1 MSLLD
6 QTSLIEIDLYYKYA
20 EVGTGKRLVIFE
32 GKKGKAA
39 FEGQKKAEERKES
52 DPGIEIL
59 STRWSLL
66 TWKEQNEVMNLS
78 SQMVNPQTGERQ
90 FNFLAYRDAIIKRC
104 LKEWNITLNEKPI
117 PVSPEAIDALPGP
130 VVTNLYQKFE
140 TLIDYTEQE
149 LGN

>member
-6 QTSLIEIDLYYKYA
+6 QINLIEINLYYKYVN
-20 EVGTGKRLVIFE
+20 VGSGKRLVILE
-32 GKKGKAA
+32 EEKGKAS
-39 FEGQKKAEERKES
+39 FEEQKGEDRKAS
-52 DPGIEIL
+52 DPGVEIL
-59 STRWSLL
+59 ETKWSLL

-117 PVSPEAIDALPGP
+117 PVTHEAIDALPGP
-130 VVTNLYQKFE
+130 VVINLYQKFE
-140 TLIDYTEQE
+140 VLNDYTEQE

>member
-6 QTSLIEIDLYYKYA
+6 QSSFIEINLHYKYVK
-20 EVGTGKRLVIFE
+20 VGTGNRLVILTKE
-32 GKKGKAA
+32 
-39 FEGQKKAEERKES
+39 KAEEQLASEDEEVSKIVETLES
-52 DPGIEIL
+52 K
-59 STRWSLL
+59 WSLL

-104 LKEWNITLNEKPI
+104 LKEWNITINEKPI
-117 PVSPEAIDALPGP
+117 PVTPEAIDALPGP
-130 VVTNLYQKFE
+130 VVTNLYQQFE
-140 TLIDYTEQE
+140 ALLDYTEQE